1 MTLIHFFSSS
11 CLNKLQSVVNNELAL
26 VLKYCATNKL
36 SVNLKKTNYM
46 LILSAKKTVN
56 ININNIERK
65 SFVKYLG
72 VYIDEHLNWEPQ
84 IQHVRNKQAKNIG
97 IIYKIRKYVDLN
109 VLKQLY
115 YCLVYP
121 YLGLGLGIMSWGS
134 ACKTRLTRVLI
145 KQNQCIWCMFFAHKI
160 ESAKIYHALLEIL
173 ELNNICKLRIA
184 LFVHKIQNDKKG
196 IPAIF
201 SDALTPASE
210 IHCHNTRYAWSQNF
224 YSISTTTRHRQSTFQ
239 FSASK
244 IWESVPISLK
254 KLPYNSFK
262 KQCKQLQISYL
273 HKIIKKLN
281 CNF

>member
-1 MTLIHFFSSS
+1 M
-11 CLNKLQSVVNNELAL
+11 
-26 VLKYCATNKL
+26 LKYCATNKL

-56 ININNIERK
+56 INNIERK

-84 IQHVRNKQAKNIG
+84 IQHVHNKLAKNIG
-97 IIYKIRKYVDLN
+97 ILHKIRKYVDLN
-109 VLKQLY
+109 VLKQLCH
-115 YCLVYP
+115 CLVYP
-121 YLGLGLGIMSWGS
+121 YLGLGLGIMSGGS
-134 ACKTRLTRVLI
+134 ACKTRVTRVLT
-145 KQNQCIWCMFFAHKI
+145 KQNQCIWCMFFAHRT

-173 ELNNICKLRIA
+173 ELNNIYKLRIA

-210 IHCHNTRYAWSQNF
+210 IHSHNTRYAWSQNF
-224 YSISTTTRHRQSTFQ
+224 YRISTRTTYRQSTFQ
-239 FSASK
+239 FAASK